1 MIVIIMGNGMAIFII
16 LYVYNVVFYNYSIDN
31 SDMISVIMFML
42 IALAV
47 HAEASG
53 NV

>member
-1 MIVIIMGNGMAIFII
+1 MIVIIMGNGVAIFII
-16 LYVYNVVFYNYSIDN
+16 LDVYNVVFYNYDN

-47 HAEASG
+47 HAEASE